1 MPLASEFDT
10 AIGWSFGIEV
20 DGVTIKQIQEVSGLK
35 MEVDVVELKE
45 NTADGK
51 YVNKKMLGR
60 PLAGECTLTRGLTD
74 DRTFDDWIKKTRF
87 GDLQGARKGGSII
100 VYDQMGAEVKRYKF
114 TDAWPK
120 SLELGT
126 MKAGAAEVLTEK
138 LTIVFDSIE
147 PA

>member
-1 MPLASEFDT
+1 
-10 AIGWSFGIEV
+10 
-20 DGVTIKQIQEVSGLK
+20 